1 VGSDTGSSRSPEA
14 AALHRL
20 RSTLARIKAELELAE
35 ADGASPP
42 LDRLLED
49 LEEAFSLLSVAEGA
63 DAPATKVLIV
73 DDDGR
78 LAEITAKGLRRLGF
92 DARASGSLRGLKAAE
107 IMVLDLGVL
116 DALDE
121 AELEQVRAA
130 RPIIVTGAADRQ
142 SRALGNSVDA
152 SDYLVKP
159 VDLEALRAAI
169 NRRSQ
174 DFWRKPRP

>member
-20 RSTLARIKAELELAE
+20 RSALARIKAELELAE
-35 ADGASPP
+35 ADGAPP
-42 LDRLLED
+42 PVGRLLQD
-49 LEEAFSLLSVAEGA
+49 LEEAFSLLSVAE
-63 DAPATKVLIV
+63 DAGEPATQVLIV

-116 DALDE
+116 AALDE
-121 AELEQVRAA
+121 AELEEIRAA
-130 RPIIVTGAADRQ
+130 RPIIVTGAADQASSALAERV
-142 SRALGNSVDA
+142 RAT
-152 SDYLVKP
+152 DYLVKP
-159 VDLEALRAAI
+159 VDLKELRAAI
-169 NRRSQ
+169 MRRTQ
-174 DFWRKPRP
+174 T